1 MCCCTSSDKKSSGS
15 GPNAA
20 TPPGGT
26 KVGCQASDTKIKSGG
41 VSGQVLDV
49 TYEVKDCDCD
59 SLQTIQ
65 VVWAAGGPMKVGK
78 MQVKK
83 GSETYDAF
91 VDGGKNSPYVTSTGN
106 PPAHPSKPYY
116 LTSSEVSNQVSYDK
130 SKGTGTIQIYDA
142 PSAVNSWDKVF
153 FETAIVCVN
162 HNKSGKDKILK
173 VFKWG
178 WTGKGTKY
186 QTSDGASA
194 KNSGFEEYDHVSQEF
209 KDVVSNDY
217 PGYSYD

>member
-1 MCCCTSSDKKSSGS
+1 M
-15 GPNAA
+15 
-20 TPPGGT
+20 
-26 KVGCQASDTKIKSGG
+26 
-41 VSGQVLDV
+41 
-49 TYEVKDCDCD
+49 KDSDCD

-65 VVWAAGGPMKVGK
+65 IVWATGGPMKVGK
-78 MQVKK
+78 MQVKR

-106 PPAHPSKPYY
+106 PPAHPTNPYY

-130 SKGTGTIQIYDA
+130 SKGTGTIRIYDA

-162 HNKSGKDKILK
+162 HKKSGKDKILK

-178 WTGKGTKY
+178 WVGKGTKY
-186 QTSDGASA
+186 QTSDGAGA
-194 KNSGFEEYDHVSQEF
+194 KSSGFEEYDNVSSEF
-209 KDVVSNDY
+209 NDVVKNDY
-217 PGYSYD
+217 PSYSYN